1 MYVVA
6 QIERPMTRRRD
17 ETRFAKPPRSMYCIR
32 RATARTAVRRRGSRA
47 FVGDGLM
54 EALVPVAG
62 QDTRS
67 VRGAQTLRDA
77 ILTLRLA
84 PGTRLVEREMV
95 DRLGVSRTGVRAAL
109 QSLESEGLVVRGRRG
124 VFAVAMVSSDEAR
137 QIYEV
142 RSALEPAMARLFV
155 ARATDEEVAALGAAV
170 ARAEAAARALD
181 GPVYVEAFHA
191 FYAVLLAGSGND
203 IARRIL
209 ETLEARITYLRH
221 LTTQRAPR
229 SRQLRTAAL
238 LHGIFTAVRERDPE
252 GTVRKCRAFVT
263 RSARFALD
271 VLKDSP

>member
-1 MYVVA
+1 
-6 QIERPMTRRRD
+6 
-17 ETRFAKPPRSMYCIR
+17 
-32 RATARTAVRRRGSRA
+32 
-47 FVGDGLM
+47 M

-62 QDTRS
+62 HDTRS
-67 VRGAQTLRDA
+67 GRGTQTLRDA

-95 DRLGVSRTGVRAAL
+95 DQLGVSRTGVRAAL

-124 VFAVAMVSSDEAR
+124 VFAVAMVSPDEAR

-142 RSALEPAMARLFV
+142 RAALEPALARLFI
-155 ARATDEEVAALGAAV
+155 ARATEEQFAALGSAV

-181 GPVYVEAFHA
+181 GPVYVEAFRE
-191 FYAVLLAGSGND
+191 FYAALLAGSGND

-229 SRQLRTAAL
+229 SRQLHTAAL
-238 LHGIFTAVRERDPE
+238 LRGIFDVVRERAADRAA
-252 GTVRKCRAFVT
+252 RKCRAFVT

-271 VLKDSP
+271 VLRDSR